1 MNCDDE
7 IESLFTENFCGKAFY
22 IVQKR
27 ESEIHPFGYKNSLSR
42 IGRIV
47 VKYIRFIRAEMRP
60 SGFHMTLF
68 SIAWAEWCYHVEAD
82 ESFYYREMIE
92 VM

>member
-1 MNCDDE
+1 M
-7 IESLFTENFCGKAFY
+7 
-22 IVQKR
+22 
-27 ESEIHPFGYKNSLSR
+27 
-42 IGRIV
+42 

-82 ESFYYREMIE
+82 ESFVILIDRIGENT
-92 VM
+92 

>member
-1 MNCDDE
+1 M
-7 IESLFTENFCGKAFY
+7 
-22 IVQKR
+22 
-27 ESEIHPFGYKNSLSR
+27 
-42 IGRIV
+42 

-82 ESFYYREMIE
+82 ESFVILIDRIGENTWTL
-92 VM
+92 